1 MSVTYELRFTARHNT
16 IYRKFHVLLGE
27 LSKADE
33 IDIISISSP
42 EAYPAKFKFRFKNW
56 QELAERKY
64 LETYDFKSA
73 IPIDKPSLKE
83 IENNVRRQI
92 FEAAESEFV
101 ASKLIVETTVESK
114 MLVFRSEY
122 ENTITE
128 AQSQQ
133 VGFYLQQHLQL
144 LFNDLIK
151 NYQVHPISILM
162 E

>member
-1 MSVTYELRFTARHNT
+1 MSVIYELRFTAKLNT

-33 IDIISISSP
+33 IDILSISPP

-56 QELAERKY
+56 QKLAERKF

-73 IPIDKPSLKE
+73 IPIDNPSLKDA
-83 IENNVRRQI
+83 ENNVRRQL

-101 ASKLIVETTVESK
+101 ASKLIVKTTIEPK
-114 MLVFRSEY
+114 MLVFRCEY
-122 ENTITE
+122 ENTMIK
-128 AQSQQ
+128 AQAQQ
-133 VGFYLQQHLQL
+133 VGFYLQQYLQS
-144 LFNDLIK
+144 LFDDLIK
-151 NYQVHPISILM
+151 NCQVHPISIIM